1 MKLIDAPL
9 VSTVQFTGLDGTI
22 QTGVHIATIK
32 SDGGISE
39 YIVVYDP
46 AEDKIMAF
54 HKRYMN
60 PEDPADFNIVG
71 IADPHLL
78 NEIGHLCNAEG
89 LFDHLPPK
97 EDNERDS
104 DTG

>member
-1 MKLIDAPL
+1 MRLIDAPL
-9 VSTVQFTGLDGTI
+9 VSTVQFTGMDGDI
-22 QTGVHIATIK
+22 QTGVHIATVE
-32 SDGGISE
+32 SDSGLSE
-39 YIVVYDP
+39 FIVVYDP
-46 AEDKIMAF
+46 AEDKVMAF

-71 IADPHLL
+71 IANPHLL

-97 EDNERDS
+97 ETDDS
-104 DTG
+104 DAT